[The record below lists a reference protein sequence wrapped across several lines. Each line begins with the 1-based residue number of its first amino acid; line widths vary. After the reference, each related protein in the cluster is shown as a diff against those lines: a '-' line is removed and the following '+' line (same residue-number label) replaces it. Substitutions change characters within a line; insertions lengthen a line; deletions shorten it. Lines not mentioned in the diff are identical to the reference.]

1 MFTPSLYFS
10 SEFQRLTFSTDY
22 FRSSFSLLSSYS
34 LPFVFI
40 ASTPRWY
47 ISLSLLI
54 YSLRPVIKELSSHS
68 KLTPL
73 FSLMWCRHWD
83 STPTYLLCPLLSVK
97 SCWKETLEGHC
108 EQDRRGE
115 GNSSCFPFLLYSIS
129 SSCPCYVGAVSSP
142 QQLKACWSFSDFC
155 RNSPNTSPKKHQL
168 QPCSTPSWEA
178 RAEFQPYGVFVLF

>member
-1 MFTPSLYFS
+1 MLRSVWLTATCPCLTALPNLTFCVMFTPSLYFS
-10 SEFQRLTFSTDY
+10 CEFQRLTFSTDY
-22 FRSSFSLLSSYS
+22 FRSSFLLLSSYS

-40 ASTPRWY
+40 APTPRWY

-68 KLTPL
+68 KLTLL

-115 GNSSCFPFLLYSIS
+115 GNSSCFFLLALFNLQFLSLLLRGCFFTPAAES
-129 SSCPCYVGAVSSP
+129 M
-142 QQLKACWSFSDFC
+142 LKFF
-155 RNSPNTSPKKHQL
+155 RL
-168 QPCSTPSWEA
+168 
-178 RAEFQPYGVFVLF
+178 L